1 MNLIS
6 MMMINES
13 DKYDDDYL
21 ELFFSVFLSQSFVPL
36 TKDNSFTLGLI
47 GRDEY
52 SFCLGI
58 FKFDFYEYII
68 HTRVY
73 CDEYH

>member
-13 DKYDDDYL
+13 DKNNGDYQ
-21 ELFFSVFLSQSFVPL
+21 ELFFSVFQSQPFVPL
-36 TKDNSFTLGLI
+36 TIDNSLLGLI

-58 FKFDFYEYII
+58 FKFDFTNI
-68 HTRVY
+68 
-73 CDEYH
+73 